1 METIPLA
8 FLRPI
13 AMPFECAYAESLF
26 TKATESDDFNLRE
39 KPPPP
44 LSYPPTGL
52 GISEILGIKARN
64 CPELWVGT
72 KKAFCIK
79 EASFKARN
87 F

>member
-1 METIPLA
+1 
-8 FLRPI
+8 
-13 AMPFECAYAESLF
+13 MPFECAYAESLF
-26 TKATESDDFNLRE
+26 TKATEPDGFNLGQ

-52 GISEILGIKARN
+52 SISETLGIKARN
-64 CPELWVGT
+64 RPELWVGT

-79 EASFKARN
+79 EARN